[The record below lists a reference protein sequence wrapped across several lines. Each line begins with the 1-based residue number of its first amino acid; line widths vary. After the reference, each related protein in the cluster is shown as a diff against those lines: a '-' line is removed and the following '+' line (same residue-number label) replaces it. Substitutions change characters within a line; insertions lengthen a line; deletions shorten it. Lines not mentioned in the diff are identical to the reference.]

1 MHPIIQSE
9 YGSNGRKRKN
19 VITFKHDYP
28 TNLTHSSANSKSFF
42 PTVTINRFETTTSV
56 SIEKAEFEMK
66 NELIRNKMFK
76 VGKLTVTVRSNEPSE
91 EAVEDFNS

>member
-1 MHPIIQSE
+1 
-9 YGSNGRKRKN
+9 
-19 VITFKHDYP
+19 
-28 TNLTHSSANSKSFF
+28 
-42 PTVTINRFETTTSV
+42 
-56 SIEKAEFEMK
+56 MK